1 MTSFKKENFRK
12 DGMYL
17 NYVLDETSEFYNP
30 QEKYRGKFVARFKYQ
45 RGASGTFQTFLI
57 KSFTVEEYFTL
68 LVRGTAPLTILESKG
83 YILPHI
89 KKWLKEGGYPVTPE
103 GYKQFSR
110 DQYARKRDQY
120 ARKSV
125 FQLNIHTAV

>member
-17 NYVLDETSEFYNP
+17 SYVLDETSEFYDP

-45 RGASGTFQTFLI
+45 RGASGTFQAFLI
-57 KSFTVEEYFTL
+57 KNFTVEEYFTL
-68 LVRGTAPLTILESKG
+68 LVRGMAPLTILESKG

-103 GYKQFSR
+103 GREQFSK
-110 DQYARKRDQY
+110 DQYARN
-120 ARKSV
+120 SV
-125 FQLNIHTAV
+125 FRLNIHTAV